1 MVDSFATWN
10 MLSAWD
16 LPFCQEPGAA
26 GLGLLKF
33 KWDFPGWNPFV
44 SASMETSHVSSIRA
58 YKTQVLDEMEC
69 GVLGENGYS
78 CSLHLLI

>member
-1 MVDSFATWN
+1 

-33 KWDFPGWNPFV
+33 KWDFPEWNPFV

-58 YKTQVLDEMEC
+58 YKTQVLDEMER